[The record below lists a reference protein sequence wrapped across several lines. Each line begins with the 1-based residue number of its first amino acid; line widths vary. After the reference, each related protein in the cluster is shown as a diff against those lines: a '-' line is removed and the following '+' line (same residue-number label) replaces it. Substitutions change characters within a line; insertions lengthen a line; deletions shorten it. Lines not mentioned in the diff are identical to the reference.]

1 MKFNIVSLELALRKA
16 DETLRFSKITYF
28 WGQMGAGKSSV
39 ARLIDYCLG
48 GNIQLSPA
56 LQAEFS
62 TATLTVE
69 LERSALSI
77 ERQRDSANVFAS
89 WQEGD
94 ERFSVVI
101 PARVAAGE
109 VLPDTGVETLSD
121 LIFWLSDVNP
131 PRVRKSKIKEDSKA
145 VRLTIRDL
153 LWYCYL
159 DQDHIDSSFFYL
171 EESAEFY
178 MRLKSRD
185 VIRYVIGY
193 HDEKVA
199 DLEAELDQLRA
210 NRTARVA
217 SIDSLRGALTEVGIG
232 SEEQIAEREEALRTA
247 ISGLKA
253 VIETLRNAKRE
264 TQTTHAADEL
274 TAEARKFGSDIA
286 KLDADAEEL
295 HTMRERHVRHR
306 NEIEMLSLKFR
317 RSAQAR
323 EILGDVRF
331 AACPRCS
338 QLLPHR
344 DGQCCEVCGQEDVI
358 DLADPGEVAA
368 LEVDIA
374 SRRTELSE
382 AIAAIDSNFVSIRS
396 RRARTL
402 QAKDKVEADLNRAM
416 ADQDSAFLS
425 MALLKERELAGLEAE
440 LSSISWLLR
449 LPQMLQ
455 QQREALAQ
463 IVAIEHAKREAL
475 KEARTHAE
483 ADRSSLDRFAAY
495 FLDCLVLSGVP
506 GLNRD
511 DRVELN
517 PPTFYPAIFSA
528 DPTDQT
534 ASTFTSLSSGGKKT
548 LFKCCFAI
556 ALHRIAAQ
564 LKAPLPELLI
574 IDSPMK
580 NISERENKAQFEG
593 FYRMLYKLS
602 AGELAGTQFVL
613 VDKEFLAPSQELG
626 VEVLSR
632 HMQPDSEEHQPLIR
646 YYRGK

>member
-1 MKFNIVSLELALRKA
+1 MKFNILSLELALRKA
-16 DETLRFSKITYF
+16 DEKLQFSKITYF
-28 WGQMGAGKSSV
+28 WGQMGAGKSSI

-62 TATLTVE
+62 TATLTVQ
-69 LERSALSI
+69 LERSTLNI

-94 ERFSVVI
+94 DRLSVVI
-101 PARVAAGE
+101 PARIAAGE

-131 PRVRKSKIKEDSKA
+131 PRVRKSKIKEDSKV

-217 SIDSLRGALTEVGIG
+217 SIDSLKGALTEVGIG
-232 SEEQIAEREEALRTA
+232 SEEQIAEREEGLHTE
-247 ISGLKA
+247 IDSLKA
-253 VIETLRNAKRE
+253 EIETLRIVKRE

-274 TAEARKFGSDIA
+274 AADARKFGTDIA
-286 KLDADAEEL
+286 KLDVDADEL
-295 HTMRERHVRHR
+295 SSIRERHVRHR
-306 NEIEMLSLKFR
+306 NEIEMLGLKFR

-331 AACPRCS
+331 TACPRCS
-338 QLLPHR
+338 QSLPHHER
-344 DGQCCEVCGQEDVI
+344 QCCEVCGQEDVV
-358 DLADPGEVAA
+358 DLADPAEVAA

-382 AIAAIDSNFVSIRS
+382 AIAV
-396 RRARTL
+396 T
-402 QAKDKVEADLNRAM
+402 
-416 ADQDSAFLS
+416 
-425 MALLKERELAGLEAE
+425 
-440 LSSISWLLR
+440 
-449 LPQMLQ
+449 
-455 QQREALAQ
+455 
-463 IVAIEHAKREAL
+463 
-475 KEARTHAE
+475 
-483 ADRSSLDRFAAY
+483 
-495 FLDCLVLSGVP
+495 
-506 GLNRD
+506 
-511 DRVELN
+511 
-517 PPTFYPAIFSA
+517 
-528 DPTDQT
+528 
-534 ASTFTSLSSGGKKT
+534 
-548 LFKCCFAI
+548 
-556 ALHRIAAQ
+556 
-564 LKAPLPELLI
+564 
-574 IDSPMK
+574 
-580 NISERENKAQFEG
+580 
-593 FYRMLYKLS
+593 
-602 AGELAGTQFVL
+602 
-613 VDKEFLAPSQELG
+613 
-626 VEVLSR
+626 
-632 HMQPDSEEHQPLIR
+632 
-646 YYRGK
+646 